1 MTEPLFE
8 VRGLTKRFR
17 GLTAV
22 SNVTFRV
29 AAREIVGLIGPNGAG
44 KTTIISLISGTL
56 VPTAGDIVFE
66 GRHIER
72 LPAYRR
78 ARLGIG
84 RTFQVMKPF
93 PGLSVLE
100 NVTVGALFGTGGGE
114 RNRTRAEERAREWL
128 KFTGLERRMD
138 QRADALGGPDR
149 KRLEFAKAL
158 AMNPKLL
165 LLDEVMA
172 GLTHVEVEDPRQ
184 GSHHPRH
191 RARDE
196 GHPPAR
202 GPAAR
207 APPRAADRRRAHRR
221 GAARPAR
228 GRGVPRQEAA
238 VTPALLEIASL
249 SAGYGEVP
257 VLSGVAMVIRPGEI
271 VTMVGSNGA
280 GKTTLLRAIS
290 RVIGARGTL
299 RFDGRDLT
307 ALTPEQVF
315 GLGLVQVPEGRQLF
329 DRMTVE
335 DNLRMGTYRRRDD
348 ARIQQSFERVYQL
361 FPVLAERRQQIAGSL
376 SGGEQQMCA
385 IARGLMAAPKLLT
398 VDEMSLGL
406 APVVVDQLLG
416 VLGEI
421 RKQGITVL
429 LDEQDVFAAFSVA
442 DRGYVMETGRI
453 VREGAVAELEKDP
466 EVRKAYLGV
475 Q

>member
-172 GLTHVEVEDPRQ
+172 GLTHVEV
-184 GSHHPRH
+184 
-191 RARDE
+191 DE
-196 GHPPAR
+196 VVELIKKIREKGVTILVIEHVMKAIR
-202 GPAAR
+202 R
-207 APPRAADRRRAHRR
+207 LADR
-221 GAARPAR
+221 
-228 GRGVPRQEAA
+228 
-238 VTPALLEIASL
+238 LL
-249 SAGYGEVP
+249 
-257 VLSGVAMVIRPGEI
+257 VLHHG
-271 VTMVGSNGA
+271 
-280 GKTTLLRAIS
+280 
-290 RVIGARGTL
+290 
-299 RFDGRDLT
+299 
-307 ALTPEQVF
+307 
-315 GLGLVQVPEGRQLF
+315 
-329 DRMTVE
+329 
-335 DNLRMGTYRRRDD
+335 
-348 ARIQQSFERVYQL
+348 
-361 FPVLAERRQQIAGSL
+361 QQIAEG
-376 SGGEQQMCA
+376 
-385 IARGLMAAPKLLT
+385 RT
-398 VDEMSLGL
+398 DEVLRD
-406 APVVVDQLLG
+406 PRVV
-416 VLGEI
+416 E
-421 RKQGITVL
+421 
-429 LDEQDVFAAFSVA
+429 
-442 DRGYVMETGRI
+442 
-453 VREGAVAELEKDP
+453 
-466 EVRKAYLGV
+466 AYLGKRR